1 MAEAIVTDV
10 AKEILSKLIP
20 LVTEQIGLAW
30 GFKEELTRL
39 RQSVEIIQDV
49 LADAERRQVTD
60 LSVRRWLQRLQDVAY
75 DADDVMDELAYEILR
90 RKVEIRNQMKRKV
103 CFFFSF
109 SNPIAFRIK
118 MANKVNT
125 IRESLKKIN
134 EEANGFGLTRAKLV
148 NANLEIISNRETDS
162 SVDHSEIVGREK
174 HVLEVVDLLLSA
186 TNQQLSVIP
195 IVGMAGLGKTTVAK
209 LVYNHELVK
218 RHFDKRI
225 WVCVSDDFNDKR
237 ILREALESL
246 TQKSSALENKNTILE
261 CLKKELQGKRYLL
274 ILDDVWNEEPM
285 KWNTLRNCLLG
296 INLNAGNSIILTTR
310 SDNVA
315 KITKTLPQHN
325 LKNLSKNECWSIIKK
340 KVFLNERVLLTPEL
354 EAIGRDIA
362 KKCGGVPLAAEVLG
376 GTMSRKKEK
385 SEWLAIQKNE
395 IWNSLN
401 GSNEMLPIL
410 KLSFDHLP
418 SPSLKQ
424 CFAYCSIF
432 PKDYRINKEE
442 LIQLWMAEG
451 FLQPSLG
458 SCLVMEDIGNM
469 CFDILLGNSL
479 FQGEEKDDYD
489 NIIICKMH
497 DLVHDLALLVSKSE
511 TLILNEDL
519 VDDISLVRRLVI
531 QSKGKS
537 KARIPSFK
545 DGVWKLRT
553 FISENAALG
562 NTIFNFECLRVLKLY
577 GKSIK
582 ELSSSIG
589 LLIHLRLLSIS
600 STSLKVLPKAITKLY
615 NLQTFRIED
624 CQNLKELPEDLKNL
638 INLRHIY
645 FDFDGYRSSQMPK
658 DLGQLTCLQTLQ
670 YFNVGQ
676 GTGFQIEELG
686 RLNQLKGK
694 LDIHSL
700 EHVKDKEASKNA
712 KLEEK
717 AKVYELG
724 FYWSW
729 NREGNHNNDEEVL
742 EGLQPHQYLKSLTI
756 ARFGGEKFPSWM
768 LTSHDARDGFLLYDN
783 LINIKLFGCKKCEVL
798 PTLGLLPCLRNL
810 YISGMDNVRSIG
822 TEFYGNYNDGGYH
835 KILFPSLESLQL
847 ESMPNLVEWT
857 DAMEPTTTGM
867 VFPCLK
873 NLTIRYCEQL
883 KSAPCHFP
891 SLEKLDISE
900 TNSTTFEKI
909 SSKLTTLTSLNIW
922 RISELASLPEQLLKN
937 NSSLMSLSIWYCDDL
952 VSLSPHGD
960 VWGFYTSLRSLYIS
974 NCKKLSYLP
983 DGLHTLR
990 SLENFEVRNCP
1001 NLRSFPSIK
1010 GVALLLRTLAISCSD
1025 EVLPIGLQSCISLSS
1040 LVINEC
1046 PNLISIPNLQ
1056 DLHSLSS
1063 LTITS
1068 CKRLMVLPDG
1078 LDYLTSLKDLSIG
1091 GFCEEL
1097 DAFPSL
1103 SSIQHASLER
1113 LTLYGWAKLN
1123 SLPED
1128 IQRFTALTELWILN
1142 FDQME
1147 ALPEWLGKISSLQY
1161 LYLWNCMNLMYLP
1174 TAGAIQHLTT
1184 LYISNCPELKE
1195 RCVKGSDQSGKK
1207 RRRRKVLFSLRAA
1220 NDQNSRAAHQIREVE
1235 DIFGQSNTKTMCLIE
1250 VRQSLG
1256 RFYCTKLMHVLPY
1269 NASPHYL
1276 HHQEEVYVLSGK
1288 ASGRCSTSIST

>member
-1 MAEAIVTDV
+1 MAEEIVSRVISFAT
-10 AKEILSKLIP
+10 ELIGNAWGCEEE
-20 LVTEQIGLAW
+20 LRGLA
-30 GFKEELTRL
+30 ESLTMIRA
-39 RQSVEIIQDV
+39 V
-49 LADAERRQVTD
+49 LTDAERRQVRD
-60 LSVRRWLQRLQDVAY
+60 ESVKLWLQKLEDVAY
-75 DADDVMDELAYEILR
+75 EADDVLDEFMYENLWLKIE
-90 RKVEIRNQMKRKV
+90 VENERKRKV
-103 CFFFSF
+103 NFLGPFIFYLSV
-109 SNPIAFRIK
+109 AKKIK
-118 MANKVNT
+118 AVQEKLAKVNG
-125 IRESLKKIN
+125 L
-134 EEANGFGLTRAKLV
+134 ANGFGLARILSV
-148 NANLEIISNRETDS
+148 DSNVEIVPTRETVS
-162 SVDHSEIVGREK
+162 FLDHSEVVGRRSQVSK
-174 HVLEVVDLLLSA
+174 
-186 TNQQLSVIP
+186 NI
-195 IVGMAGLGKTTVAK
+195 GMAGLGKTTFAK

-218 RHFDKRI
+218 NHFNKTI
-225 WVCVSDDFNDKR
+225 WVCVSDDFNDKN
-237 ILREALESL
+237 ILRGILESL
-246 TQKSSALENKNTILE
+246 TNNSSLSESKNTVLQN
-261 CLKKELQGKRYLL
+261 LQKELQGKKYLL
-274 ILDDVWNEEPM
+274 VLDDVWNEDLL
-285 KWNTLRNCLLG
+285 KWDSLRDCLLG
-296 INLNAGNSIILTTR
+296 IMSNTGNSIIVTTR
-310 SDNVA
+310 SDKVA
-315 KITKTLPQHN
+315 EIMETHPRHHLEKLP
-325 LKNLSKNECWSIIKK
+325 KVDCWSIIKK
-340 KVFLNERVLLTPEL
+340 KASSIPLTPDL

-385 SEWLAIQKNE
+385 SEWLAIQMNE

-451 FLQPSLG
+451 FLQPCLG

-479 FQGEEKDDYD
+479 FQDEEKDDYD

-537 KARIPSFK
+537 KPRIPSLK

-582 ELSSSIG
+582 ELPSSIG

-600 STSLKVLPKAITKLY
+600 STSIEVLPKAITKLY
-615 NLQTFRIED
+615 NLQTFRIKD
-624 CQNLKELPEDLKNL
+624 CDDLKELPEDLKNL

-645 FDFDGYRSSQMPK
+645 FDGYRFSQMPK

-670 YFNVGQ
+670 YFIVGQ
-676 GTGFQIEELG
+676 STGFQIEELG

-694 LDIHSL
+694 LDIRRL
-700 EHVKDKEASKNA
+700 ELVKDKEASRNA
-712 KLEEK
+712 KLVEK

-724 FYWSW
+724 FGWSR

-742 EGLQPHQYLKSLTI
+742 EGLQPHRYLKSLTI
-756 ARFGGEKFPSWM
+756 DGFGGEKFPSWM
-768 LTSHDARDGFLLYDN
+768 LTSHDARDGFLLYGN
-783 LINIKLFGCKKCEVL
+783 LINIKLINCKKCEVL
-798 PTLGLLPCLRNL
+798 PTLGLLPCLRDL

-822 TEFYGNYNDGGYH
+822 TKFYGNYNDGGYH
-835 KILFPSLESLQL
+835 KILFPCLKSLQL
-847 ESMPNLVEWT
+847 WRMRNLVEWT

-883 KSAPCHFP
+883 ESAPCHFP
-891 SLEKLDISE
+891 SLEKLDISQ

-909 SSKLTTLTSLNIW
+909 SSKLTTLTSLDISE
-922 RISELASLPEQLLKN
+922 ISELASLPEQLLKN
-937 NSSLMSLSIWYCDDL
+937 NLSLMSLSIWGCDDL

-1010 GVALLLRTLAISCSD
+1010 GVALLLRRLAISCSD

-1040 LVINEC
+1040 LEINGC

-1078 LDYLTSLKDLSIG
+1078 LDCLTRLKYLSIG

-1103 SSIQHASLER
+1103 SSIQHASLET
-1113 LTLYGWAKLN
+1113 LELYGWAKLN

-1128 IQRFTALTELWILN
+1128 IQRFTALTKLWIKN

-1147 ALPEWLGKISSLQY
+1147 ALPEWLGKLSSLRN
-1161 LYLWNCMNLMYLP
+1161 LDLLGCMNLMYLP

-1195 RCVKGSDQSGKK
+1195 RCVKGSGSEWLKITHIPK
-1207 RRRRKVLFSLRAA
+1207 ISL
-1220 NDQNSRAAHQIREVE
+1220 
-1235 DIFGQSNTKTMCLIE
+1235 
-1250 VRQSLG
+1250 
-1256 RFYCTKLMHVLPY
+1256 Y
-1269 NASPHYL
+1269 
-1276 HHQEEVYVLSGK
+1276 
-1288 ASGRCSTSIST
+1288 

>member
-20 LVTEQIGLAW
+20 LVTEQISLAW

-39 RQSVEIIQDV
+39 RQSVEMIQDV
-49 LADAERRQVTD
+49 LADAERKQVTD

-125 IRESLKKIN
+125 ISESLKKIN

-148 NANLEIISNRETDS
+148 SANPEIISNRETDS
-162 SVDHSEIVGREK
+162 FVDHSEIVGRGD
-174 HVLEVVDLLLSA
+174 HVLEIVDLLLSA
-186 TNQQLSVIP
+186 SNQQLSVIP
-195 IVGMAGLGKTTVAK
+195 IVGMAGLGKTTIAK

-218 RHFDKRI
+218 RHFDKTI

-261 CLKKELQGKRYLL
+261 CLKEKLQGKRYLL
-274 ILDDVWNEEPM
+274 VLDDVWNEESI
-285 KWNTLRNCLLG
+285 KWDNLRSCLLG
-296 INLNAGNSIILTTR
+296 INPNAGNSIILTTR
-310 SDNVA
+310 KEDVA
-315 KITKTLPQHN
+315 KITKTLPQVIN
-325 LKNLSKNECWSIIKK
+325 LKELSEDECWSIIKK
-340 KVFLNERVLLTPEL
+340 KVSFNEGVPLTPDL

-362 KKCGGVPLAAEVLG
+362 KKCRGVPLAAKVLG
-376 GTMSRKKEK
+376 GTMCRKKEK
-385 SEWLAIQKNE
+385 SEWLTLLDNE
-395 IWNSLN
+395 ILNSPH
-401 GSNEMLPIL
+401 GSNEILPIL

-418 SPSLKQ
+418 LPSLKQ

-432 PKDYRINKEE
+432 PKDYEINKEE

-451 FLQPSLG
+451 FLQPNQG
-458 SCLVMEDIGNM
+458 SCLVMEDVGNM
-469 CFDILLGNSL
+469 YFDILLANSL
-479 FQGEEKDDYD
+479 FQDEEKDDYD

-497 DLVHDLALLVSKSE
+497 DLVHDLALLVSKLE

-537 KARIPSFK
+537 KPRIPSLK

-582 ELSSSIG
+582 ELPSSIG

-600 STSLKVLPKAITKLY
+600 STSIEVLPKAITKLY
-615 NLQTFRIED
+615 NLQTFRIKD
-624 CQNLKELPEDLKNL
+624 CDDLKELPEDLKNL

-645 FDFDGYRSSQMPK
+645 FDGYRSSQMPK

-686 RLNQLKGK
+686 RLNQLKGE

-712 KLEEK
+712 KLVEK
-717 AKVYELG
+717 AKVYKLG
-724 FYWSW
+724 FYWSYY
-729 NREGNHNNDEEVL
+729 REGNHNNDEEVL
-742 EGLQPHQYLKSLTI
+742 EGLQPHRYLKSLTI
-756 ARFGGEKFPSWM
+756 GGFGGEKFPSWM
-768 LTSHDARDGFLLYDN
+768 LTSHDARDGFLLYGN
-783 LINIKLFGCKKCEVL
+783 LINIKLSDCKKCEVL
-798 PTLGLLPCLRNL
+798 PTLGLLPCLRDL
-810 YISGMDNVRSIG
+810 DISGMDNVRSIG

-873 NLTIRYCEQL
+873 NLTIQYCEQL

-891 SLEKLDISE
+891 SLEKLDIFK

-909 SSKLTTLTSLNIW
+909 SSKLTTLTSLNIVG
-922 RISELASLPEQLLKN
+922 ISELASLPEQLLKN
-937 NSSLMSLSIWYCDDL
+937 NLSLMSLSIWGCDDL

-960 VWGFYTSLRSLYIS
+960 VWGFYTSLRSLYTS

-1040 LVINEC
+1040 LKIDEC

-1056 DLHSLSS
+1056 DLHSLYS

-1068 CKRLMVLPDG
+1068 CKRLMGLPDG
-1078 LDYLTSLKDLSIG
+1078 LDYLTGLKDLSIG

-1147 ALPEWLGKISSLQY
+1147 ALPEWLGKLSSLQY
-1161 LYLWNCMNLMYLP
+1161 LYLWNCMNLMEAVQSGSKLP
-1174 TAGAIQHLTT
+1174 IFQ
-1184 LYISNCPELKE
+1184 ISLSGENGL
-1195 RCVKGSDQSGKK
+1195 KGSCAYWSKTDQSGKK
-1207 RRRRKVLFSLRAA
+1207 EEGKFS
-1220 NDQNSRAAHQIREVE
+1220 
-1235 DIFGQSNTKTMCLIE
+1235 
-1250 VRQSLG
+1250 SLQELQTIKIQG
-1256 RFYCTKLMHVLPY
+1256 PLTKLEKLKIFLVKVIQKQCEY
-1269 NASPHYL
+1269 SSPF
-1276 HHQEEVYVLSGK
+1276 
-1288 ASGRCSTSIST
+1288 

>member
-10 AKEILSKLIP
+10 AKEILSKLYP

-39 RQSVEIIQDV
+39 RQSVEMIQDV
-49 LADAERRQVTD
+49 LADAERKQVTD
-60 LSVRRWLQRLQDVAY
+60 LSVKNWLQRLKDLAY
-75 DADDVMDELAYEILR
+75 DADDVLGELAYENLR

-118 MANKVNT
+118 MANKVKT
-125 IRESLKKIN
+125 ISESLKNIN
-134 EEANGFGLTRAKLV
+134 EEADGFGLTRAKLV
-148 NANLEIISNRETDS
+148 NANPEIIPYRETDS
-162 SVDHSEIVGREK
+162 SVDLSEIVGRGDQ
-174 HVLEVVDLLLSA
+174 VSNLVNMLLSA
-186 TNQQLSVIP
+186 TNEQLSVIP

-218 RHFDKRI
+218 IHFDKTI

-285 KWNTLRNCLLG
+285 KWDNLRNCLLG

-325 LKNLSKNECWSIIKK
+325 LKKLSKNECWSIIKK
-340 KVFLNERVLLTPEL
+340 KVSLNERVLLTPEL

-385 SEWLAIQKNE
+385 SEWLTLLDNE
-395 IWNSLN
+395 ILNSPH
-401 GSNEMLPIL
+401 GSNELLPIL

-418 SPSLKQ
+418 LPSLKQ

-451 FLQPSLG
+451 FLQPCLG

-469 CFDILLGNSL
+469 YFDILLANSL
-479 FQGEEKDDYD
+479 FQDEQKDDYD
-489 NIIICKMH
+489 NIIICKIH

-511 TLILNEDL
+511 TLILNDDL
-519 VDDISLVRRLVI
+519 VDGISLVRRLVI
-531 QSKGKS
+531 QFEGESIP
-537 KARIPSFK
+537 RIPYLK

-553 FISENAALG
+553 FISEYAALG

-582 ELSSSIG
+582 ELPSSIG
-589 LLIHLRLLSIS
+589 FLIHLRLLSIS
-600 STSLKVLPKAITKLY
+600 RTSIKALPKAITKLY
-615 NLQTFRIED
+615 NLQTLRIED
-624 CQNLKELPEDLKNL
+624 CDNLKELPKDLKNL

-645 FDFDGYRSSQMPK
+645 FDGYRFSQMPK
-658 DLGQLTCLQTLQ
+658 DLGQLSCLQTLQ
-670 YFNVGQ
+670 CFVVGQ
-676 GTGFQIEELG
+676 GIGFQIEELG

-694 LDIHSL
+694 LDIQWL
-700 EHVKDKEASKNA
+700 ELVKDKEASRNA
-712 KLEEK
+712 KLVEK
-717 AKVYELG
+717 AKVYELR
-724 FYWSW
+724 FNWSGI
-729 NREGNHNNDEEVL
+729 REGTHNNDEEVL
-742 EGLQPHQYLKSLTI
+742 EGLQPHRYLKSLTI
-756 ARFGGEKFPSWM
+756 MGFGGEKFPSWM
-768 LTSHDARDGFLLYDN
+768 LTSHEARDGFLLYGN
-783 LINIKLFGCKKCEVL
+783 LINIKLIDCKKCEVL
-798 PTLGLLPCLRNL
+798 PTLGLLSCLRDL

-835 KILFPSLESLQL
+835 KILFPCLESLQL
-847 ESMPNLVEWT
+847 ELMPNLVEWT

-873 NLTIRYCEQL
+873 NLTIDYCEQL

-891 SLEKLDISE
+891 SLEVLHISQ

-909 SSKLTTLTSLNIW
+909 SSKLTTLTFLNIW
-922 RISELASLPEQLLKN
+922 GISELASLPEQLLKN
-937 NSSLMSLSIWYCDDL
+937 NSSLMFLSISRCDDL

-974 NCKKLSYLP
+974 DCKKLSYLP
-983 DGLHTLR
+983 DGLHTLC

-1040 LVINEC
+1040 LVTNEC

-1068 CKRLMVLPDG
+1068 CKRLMGLPDG
-1078 LDYLTSLKDLSIG
+1078 LDYLTRLKYLSIG

-1103 SSIQHASLER
+1103 SSIQHASLET
-1113 LTLYGWAKLN
+1113 LSLYGWAKLN

-1128 IQRFTALTELWILN
+1128 IQRFTALTELLIKN

-1147 ALPEWLGKISSLQY
+1147 ALPEWLGKLSSLQN
-1161 LYLWNCMNLMYLP
+1161 LYLRNCMNLMYLP
-1174 TAGAIQHLTT
+1174 KAGAIQHLTN
-1184 LYISNCPELKE
+1184 LDIRNCPKLKE
-1195 RCVKGSDQSGKK
+1195 RCVKGSGAEWLKIAHIPNI
-1207 RRRRKVLFSLRAA
+1207 SL
-1220 NDQNSRAAHQIREVE
+1220 
-1235 DIFGQSNTKTMCLIE
+1235 C
-1250 VRQSLG
+1250 
-1256 RFYCTKLMHVLPY
+1256 
-1269 NASPHYL
+1269 
-1276 HHQEEVYVLSGK
+1276 
-1288 ASGRCSTSIST
+1288 

>member
-10 AKEILSKLIP
+10 AKEILSKVIP
-20 LVTEQIGLAW
+20 LITEQISLAW

-49 LADAERRQVTD
+49 LTDAERKQVTD

-109 SNPIAFRIK
+109 SNPVTFRIK
-118 MANKVNT
+118 MANKVKN
-125 IRESLKKIN
+125 ISESLKKIN
-134 EEANGFGLTRAKLV
+134 EDANGFGLTRAKLV
-148 NANLEIISNRETDS
+148 NANPEIIPNRETDS
-162 SVDHSEIVGREK
+162 SVDHSEIVGRED
-174 HVLEVVDLLLSA
+174 HVLEIVDLLLSA

-195 IVGMAGLGKTTVAK
+195 IVGMAGLGKTTLAK

-218 RHFDKRI
+218 RHFDKTI
-225 WVCVSDDFNDKR
+225 WVCISDDFNDKR

-246 TQKSSALENKNTILE
+246 THNSSTLENKNTILE
-261 CLKKELQGKRYLL
+261 CLQKELQGKRYLL
-274 ILDDVWNEEPM
+274 ILDDVWNEEPV
-285 KWNTLRNCLLG
+285 KWDSLRSCLLG
-296 INLNAGNSIILTTR
+296 INPNAGNSIILTTR
-310 SDNVA
+310 SDKVA
-315 KITKTLPQHN
+315 KITMTLPQNN
-325 LKNLSKNECWSIIKK
+325 LKKLSEDECWSIIKK
-340 KVFLNERVLLTPEL
+340 KVALNEIVPLTRDL

-362 KKCGGVPLAAEVLG
+362 KKCGGVPLAAKVLG
-376 GTMSRKKEK
+376 GTMSLKKEK
-385 SEWLAIQKNE
+385 SEWLAIQNNE

-410 KLSFDHLP
+410 KLSFDHLSP
-418 SPSLKQ
+418 PSLKQ

-432 PKDYRINKEE
+432 PKDDRINKEE

-458 SCLVMEDIGNM
+458 GCQVMEDIGNR
-469 CFDILLGNSL
+469 CFDILLANSL
-479 FQGEEKDDYD
+479 FQDEEKDEYD
-489 NIIICKMH
+489 NIFICKMH
-497 DLVHDLALLVSKSE
+497 DLVHDLALSVSKSE

-519 VDDISLVRRLVI
+519 RDDISLIRRLVI
-531 QSKGKS
+531 QPKGKTIP
-537 KARIPSFK
+537 RIPILK

-553 FISENAALG
+553 FISENAALD

-577 GKSIK
+577 GDSIK
-582 ELSSSIG
+582 QLPSSVG

-600 STSLKVLPKAITKLY
+600 STSIEALPKAITKLY
-615 NLQTFRIED
+615 NLQTLRVEG
-624 CQNLKELPEDLKNL
+624 CYNLKELPENLKNL

-645 FDFDGYRSSQMPK
+645 FYGQTLK
-658 DLGQLTCLQTLQ
+658 GLGQLTCLQTLQ
-670 YFNVGQ
+670 CFVVGQ

-686 RLNQLKGK
+686 CLNQLKGK
-694 LDIHSL
+694 LDIRRL

-712 KLEEK
+712 KLVEK

-724 FYWSW
+724 FYWSE
-729 NREGNHNNDEEVL
+729 NREGNRNNDEEVL
-742 EGLQPHQYLKSLTI
+742 EGLQPHRYLKSLTI
-756 ARFGGEKFPSWM
+756 DGFGGEKFPSWM

-783 LINIKLFGCKKCEVL
+783 LINITLIDCKKCEVL
-798 PTLGLLPCLRNL
+798 PTLGLLPCLRDL

-822 TEFYGNYNDGGYH
+822 TEFYGNYNDGGYD
-835 KILFPSLESLQL
+835 KILFPCLKSLQL
-847 ESMPNLVEWT
+847 WCMPNLVEWT
-857 DAMEPTTTGM
+857 DAMEPTTTGT

-873 NLTIRYCEQL
+873 NLTIRFCEQL

-891 SLEKLDISE
+891 SLEKLSISE

-909 SSKLTTLTSLNIW
+909 SSKLTTLTSLHIEG
-922 RISELASLPEQLLKN
+922 ISELASLPEQLLKN
-937 NSSLMSLSIWYCDDL
+937 NSSLMSLSILRCDDL

-960 VWGFYTSLRSLYIS
+960 VWGFYTSLRSLQIS

-1040 LVINEC
+1040 LEIDEC

-1063 LTITS
+1063 LTIRS
-1068 CKRLMVLPDG
+1068 CKRLMGLPDG
-1078 LDYLTSLKDLSIG
+1078 LDYLTRLKYLSIG
-1091 GFCEEL
+1091 GFCEES

-1103 SSIQHASLER
+1103 SSIQHASLET
-1113 LTLYGWAKLN
+1113 LTLFGWAKLN

-1128 IQRFTALTELWILN
+1128 IQRFTALTQLWIVT

-1147 ALPEWLGKISSLQY
+1147 ALPEWLGNLSSVRE
-1161 LYLWNCMNLMYLP
+1161 LYLLNCMNLMYLP
-1174 TAGAIQHLTT
+1174 TAEAMQHLTE
-1184 LYISNCPELKE
+1184 LNIYDCLKLKE
-1195 RCVKGSDQSGKK
+1195 RCVKGSGAEWLKI
-1207 RRRRKVLFSLRAA
+1207 
-1220 NDQNSRAAHQIREVE
+1220 AHIPN
-1235 DIFGQSNTKTMCLIE
+1235 I
-1250 VRQSLG
+1250 
-1256 RFYCTKLMHVLPY
+1256 
-1269 NASPHYL
+1269 YL
-1276 HHQEEVYVLSGK
+1276 QGERIKG
-1288 ASGRCSTSIST
+1288 

>member
-1 MAEAIVTDV
+1 MAEAIVT
-10 AKEILSKLIP
+10 KEILSKVIP
-20 LVTEQIGLAW
+20 LVTEQISLAW
-30 GFKEELTRL
+30 GFKEDLTRL
-39 RQSVEIIQDV
+39 RRSVEMIQGV
-49 LADAERRQVTD
+49 LADAERKQVTD
-60 LSVRRWLQRLQDVAY
+60 QSVRSWLQRLQDVAY

-103 CFFFSF
+103 WFFFSF

-118 MANKVNT
+118 MANKVKT
-125 IRESLKKIN
+125 ISESLKMIN
-134 EEANGFGLTRAKLV
+134 EEADGLGLNRATLV
-148 NANLEIISNRETDS
+148 NANPEIISNRETDS
-162 SVDHSEIVGREK
+162 SVDRSEIVGREN
-174 HVLEVVDLLLSA
+174 HVLEIVDLLLSA
-186 TNQQLSVIP
+186 TNQPLSVIP

-218 RHFDKRI
+218 RHFDETI
-225 WVCVSDDFNDKR
+225 WICVSDDFNDKR

-246 TQKSSALENKNTILE
+246 TQKPRAFENKNTILE

-296 INLNAGNSIILTTR
+296 IKSSAGNSIILTTR

-315 KITKTLPQHN
+315 KITETLPQYN
-325 LKNLSKNECWSIIKK
+325 LKKLSKDECWSIIKK
-340 KVFLNERVLLTPEL
+340 KVSLNERVLLTLEL

-385 SEWLAIQKNE
+385 SKWLAIQNNE

-401 GSNEMLPIL
+401 GSNEILPIL

-458 SCLVMEDIGNM
+458 SCLVMEDIGNI

-479 FQGEEKDDYD
+479 FQDEEKDDYD

-519 VDDISLVRRLVI
+519 VDGISLVRRLVI
-531 QSKGKS
+531 QSEGKS
-537 KARIPSFK
+537 IPRIPSLK

-562 NTIFNFECLRVLKLY
+562 NTIINFECLRVLKLY
-577 GKSIK
+577 GKSIE
-582 ELSSSIG
+582 ELPSSIG

-600 STSLKVLPKAITKLY
+600 SPSIEALPKAITKLY
-615 NLQTFRIED
+615 NLQTLRIEG
-624 CQNLKELPEDLKNL
+624 CYRLKELPKDLKNL

-645 FDFDGYRSSQMPK
+645 FDEHRFSQIPK

-670 YFNVGQ
+670 YFIVGQ

-694 LDIHSL
+694 LDIRRL
-700 EHVKDKEASKNA
+700 EHVKDKEASRSA
-712 KLEEK
+712 KLAEK
-717 AKVYELG
+717 TKVYELG
-724 FYWSW
+724 FYWCMK
-729 NREGNHNNDEEVL
+729 REGNHNNDEEVL
-742 EGLQPHQYLKSLTI
+742 EGLQPHRYLKSLTI
-756 ARFGGEKFPSWM
+756 KGFGGEKFPSWM
-768 LTSHDARDGFLLYDN
+768 LTSHEARDGILLYDN
-783 LINIKLFGCKKCEVL
+783 LIRIKLEDCKKCEFL
-798 PTLGLLPCLRNL
+798 PTLGLLPCLRDL
-810 YISGMDNVRSIG
+810 YIDGMDNVRSIG
-822 TEFYGNYNDGGYH
+822 TEFYGNYNDGGYD
-835 KILFPSLESLQL
+835 KILFPCLKSLQL
-847 ESMPNLVEWT
+847 WSMRNLVEWT
-857 DAMEPTTTGM
+857 DVMEPTTTGM
-867 VFPCLK
+867 VFPCLR
-873 NLTIRYCEQL
+873 NLTIKYCEQL

-891 SLEKLDISE
+891 SLEKLEISQ
-900 TNSTTFEKI
+900 TNSMTFEKI
-909 SSKLTTLTSLNIW
+909 SSKLTTLTSLDILG
-922 RISELASLPEQLLKN
+922 ISELASLPEQLLKN
-937 NSSLMSLSIWYCDDL
+937 NSSLMSLKIWHCKDL

-960 VWGFYTSLRSLYIS
+960 VWGFCTSLRSLLIS
-974 NCKKLSYLP
+974 DCKKLSYLP
-983 DGLHTLR
+983 DGMHTLR
-990 SLENFEVRNCP
+990 SLEGFEVWDCP

-1010 GVALLLRTLAISCSD
+1010 GVAILLRTLAISCSD
-1025 EVLPIGLQSCISLSS
+1025 EVLPTGLQSCISLSS
-1040 LVINEC
+1040 LKIKEC

-1056 DLHSLSS
+1056 DLHSLYS

-1068 CKRLMVLPDG
+1068 CKRLMGLPDG
-1078 LDYLTSLKDLSIG
+1078 LDYLTRLKHLGIG

-1103 SSIQHASLER
+1103 SSIQHASLET
-1113 LTLYGWAKLN
+1113 LELYGWAKLN
-1123 SLPED
+1123 SLPDD
-1128 IQRFTALTELWILN
+1128 IQRFTALTELRIDN

-1147 ALPEWLGKISSLQY
+1147 ALPEWLGKLSSVRN
-1161 LYLWNCMNLMYLP
+1161 LYLWDCMNLMYLP
-1174 TAGAIQHLTT
+1174 TAGAMQHLTE
-1184 LYISNCPELKE
+1184 LHISQCPKLKE
-1195 RCVKGSDQSGKK
+1195 RCVKGSGAEWLKIAHIPRIIIDGWIK
-1207 RRRRKVLFSLRAA
+1207 R
-1220 NDQNSRAAHQIREVE
+1220 
-1235 DIFGQSNTKTMCLIE
+1235 
-1250 VRQSLG
+1250 
-1256 RFYCTKLMHVLPY
+1256 
-1269 NASPHYL
+1269 
-1276 HHQEEVYVLSGK
+1276 
-1288 ASGRCSTSIST
+1288 

>member
-20 LVTEQIGLAW
+20 LVTEQISLAW

-125 IRESLKKIN
+125 ISESLKKIN

-162 SVDHSEIVGREK
+162 SVDHSEIVGREN
-174 HVLEVVDLLLSA
+174 HVLEVVDLLLST

-218 RHFDKRI
+218 RHFDKTI

-325 LKNLSKNECWSIIKK
+325 LKKLSKNECWSIIKK
-340 KVFLNERVLLTPEL
+340 KVSLNERVLLTPEL

-385 SEWLAIQKNE
+385 SEWLAIQMNE

-451 FLQPSLG
+451 FLQPCLG

-479 FQGEEKDDYD
+479 FQDEEKDDYD

-537 KARIPSFK
+537 KPRIPSLK

-582 ELSSSIG
+582 ELPSSIG

-600 STSLKVLPKAITKLY
+600 STSIEVLPKAITKLY
-615 NLQTFRIED
+615 NLQTFRIKD
-624 CQNLKELPEDLKNL
+624 CDDLKELPEDLKNL

-645 FDFDGYRSSQMPK
+645 FDGYRFSQMPK

-670 YFNVGQ
+670 YFIVGQ
-676 GTGFQIEELG
+676 STGFQIEELG

-694 LDIHSL
+694 LDIRRL
-700 EHVKDKEASKNA
+700 ELVKDKEASRNA
-712 KLEEK
+712 KLVEK

-724 FYWSW
+724 FGWSW

-742 EGLQPHQYLKSLTI
+742 EGLQPHRYLKSLTI
-756 ARFGGEKFPSWM
+756 DGFGGEKFPSWM
-768 LTSHDARDGFLLYDN
+768 LTSHDARDGFLLYGN
-783 LINIKLFGCKKCEVL
+783 LINIKLINCKKCEVL
-798 PTLGLLPCLRNL
+798 PTLGLLPCLRDL

-822 TEFYGNYNDGGYH
+822 TKFYGNYNDGGYH
-835 KILFPSLESLQL
+835 KILFPCLKSLQL
-847 ESMPNLVEWT
+847 WRMRNLVEWT

-883 KSAPCHFP
+883 ESAPCHFP
-891 SLEKLDISE
+891 SLEKLDISQ

-909 SSKLTTLTSLNIW
+909 SSKLTTLTSLDISK
-922 RISELASLPEQLLKN
+922 ISELASLPEQLLKN
-937 NSSLMSLSIWYCDDL
+937 NSSLMSLSIWGCDDL

-1001 NLRSFPSIK
+1001 NLRSFP
-1010 GVALLLRTLAISCSD
+1010 TISCSD

-1040 LVINEC
+1040 LAINGC

-1078 LDYLTSLKDLSIG
+1078 LDCLTRLKYLSI
-1091 GFCEEL
+1091 
-1097 DAFPSL
+1097 
-1103 SSIQHASLER
+1103 
-1113 LTLYGWAKLN
+1113 
-1123 SLPED
+1123 D
-1128 IQRFTALTELWILN
+1128 IQRFTALTKLWIKN

-1147 ALPEWLGKISSLQY
+1147 ALPEWLGKLSSLRN
-1161 LYLWNCMNLMYLP
+1161 LDLLGCMNLMYLP

-1195 RCVKGSDQSGKK
+1195 RCVKGSVDAMYWLTNLQH
-1207 RRRRKVLFSLRAA
+1207 LFI
-1220 NDQNSRAAHQIREVE
+1220 QY
-1235 DIFGQSNTKTMCLIE
+1235 CL
-1250 VRQSLG
+1250 
-1256 RFYCTKLMHVLPY
+1256 KLSY
-1269 NASPHYL
+1269 RSA
-1276 HHQEEVYVLSGK
+1276 E
-1288 ASGRCSTSIST
+1288 SISQFWSNDKEWIKEEAV

>member
-1 MAEAIVTDV
+1 
-10 AKEILSKLIP
+10 
-20 LVTEQIGLAW
+20 
-30 GFKEELTRL
+30 
-39 RQSVEIIQDV
+39 
-49 LADAERRQVTD
+49 
-60 LSVRRWLQRLQDVAY
+60 
-75 DADDVMDELAYEILR
+75 
-90 RKVEIRNQMKRKV
+90 
-103 CFFFSF
+103 
-109 SNPIAFRIK
+109 
-118 MANKVNT
+118 MANKVKT
-125 IRESLKKIN
+125 ISESLKKIN
-134 EEANGFGLTRAKLV
+134 EEANGFGLTRAKIV
-148 NANLEIISNRETDS
+148 NANPEIIPNRETDS
-162 SVDHSEIVGREK
+162 SVDHSEIVGRGN
-174 HVLEVVDLLLSA
+174 HVLEIVDLLLSA

-218 RHFDKRI
+218 RHFDKI
-225 WVCVSDDFNDKR
+225 MWVCVSDDFNNKR
-237 ILREALESL
+237 IFREALESL
-246 TQKSSALENKNTILE
+246 THHSSALENKNTILE

-285 KWNTLRNCLLG
+285 KWNTLWNCLLG
-296 INLNAGNSIILTTR
+296 INSNVGNNIILTTR

-325 LKNLSKNECWSIIKK
+325 LKKLSEDECWSIIKK
-340 KVFLNERVLLTPEL
+340 KVSLNVRILLTPDL

-385 SEWLAIQKNE
+385 SEWLAIQNNE

-432 PKDYRINKEE
+432 TKDYKIYKEE

-479 FQGEEKDDYD
+479 FQDEENDDYD

-497 DLVHDLALLVSKSE
+497 DLVHDLTLLVSKSK

-519 VDDISLVRRLVI
+519 VDGINLVQHLVF

-537 KARIPSFK
+537 IPRIPSLK

-553 FISENAALG
+553 FILGNATLG

-577 GKSIK
+577 GGSIK
-582 ELSSSIG
+582 ELPSSIG

-600 STSLKVLPKAITKLY
+600 STSIEALPKAITKLY
-615 NLQTFRIED
+615 NLQTLRINFCD
-624 CQNLKELPEDLKNL
+624 NLKELPKDLKIL

-645 FDFDGYRSSQMPK
+645 FDGYRFSQIPK

-670 YFNVGQ
+670 YFVVGQ

-686 RLNQLKGK
+686 CLNQLKGK
-694 LDIHSL
+694 LDILRL
-700 EHVKDKEASKNA
+700 EHVKDKEASKNT
-712 KLEEK
+712 KLVEK

-724 FYWSW
+724 FYWSA

-742 EGLQPHQYLKSLTI
+742 EGLQPHQYLKSLKI
-756 ARFGGEKFPSWM
+756 VGFGGEKFPSWM
-768 LTSHDARDGFLLYDN
+768 LTNDN
-783 LINIKLFGCKKCEVL
+783 LISIKLIGCKKCEVL
-798 PTLGLLPCLRNL
+798 PTLGLLPCLGDL
-810 YISGMDNVRSIG
+810 EISDMDNVRSIG
-822 TEFYGNYNDGGYH
+822 TKFYGNYNDGGYD
-835 KILFPSLESLQL
+835 KILFPCLKSLQL
-847 ESMPNLVEWT
+847 WLMRNLVEWT
-857 DAMEPTTTGM
+857 DVMEPTTMGM

-873 NLTIRYCEQL
+873 NLTIKYCEQL

-891 SLEKLDISE
+891 SLEKLEIWQ

-909 SSKLTTLTSLNIW
+909 SSKFTTLTSLEIGG
-922 RISELASLPEQLLKN
+922 ISELASLPEQLLKN
-937 NSSLMSLSIWYCDDL
+937 NSSLMSLKIWRCEDL

-960 VWGFYTSLRSLYIS
+960 VWGFYTSLRSLEIYH
-974 NCKKLSYLP
+974 CKKLSCLP

-990 SLENFEVRNCP
+990 SLEIFVVRNCP
-1001 NLRSFPSIK
+1001 NLRSFPS
-1010 GVALLLRTLAISCSD
+1010 
-1025 EVLPIGLQSCISLSS
+1025 LQSCISLSS
-1040 LVINEC
+1040 LAINGC
-1046 PNLISIPNLQ
+1046 PNLISTPNLQ

-1063 LTITS
+1063 LTIRS
-1068 CKRLMVLPDG
+1068 CKRLMGLPDG
-1078 LDYLTSLKDLSIG
+1078 LDYLTRLKYLSIG

-1103 SSIQHASLER
+1103 SSIQHASLETLR
-1113 LTLYGWAKLN
+1113 LFGWAKLN
-1123 SLPED
+1123 SLPND
-1128 IQRFTALTELWILN
+1128 IQRFTTLTELLIQN
-1142 FDQME
+1142 FD
-1147 ALPEWLGKISSLQY
+1147 
-1161 LYLWNCMNLMYLP
+1161 
-1174 TAGAIQHLTT
+1174 
-1184 LYISNCPELKE
+1184 
-1195 RCVKGSDQSGKK
+1195 
-1207 RRRRKVLFSLRAA
+1207 
-1220 NDQNSRAAHQIREVE
+1220 
-1235 DIFGQSNTKTMCLIE
+1235 
-1250 VRQSLG
+1250 
-1256 RFYCTKLMHVLPY
+1256 
-1269 NASPHYL
+1269 
-1276 HHQEEVYVLSGK
+1276 
-1288 ASGRCSTSIST
+1288 

>member
-39 RQSVEIIQDV
+39 RQSVEMIQDV
-49 LADAERRQVTD
+49 LADAERKQATD
-60 LSVRRWLQRLQDVAY
+60 LSVKRWLQRLKDLAY
-75 DADDVMDELAYEILR
+75 DADDVLGELAYEILR

-118 MANKVNT
+118 MANKVKT
-125 IRESLKKIN
+125 ISVSLKNIN

-148 NANLEIISNRETDS
+148 NANPEIIPYRETDS
-162 SVDHSEIVGREK
+162 SVDLSEIVGRGDQ
-174 HVLEVVDLLLSA
+174 VSTIVNMLLSA
-186 TNQQLSVIP
+186 TNEQLSVIP

-218 RHFDKRI
+218 RHFDKTI

-237 ILREALESL
+237 ILKEALESL

-274 ILDDVWNEEPM
+274 ILDDVWNEDYV
-285 KWNTLRNCLLG
+285 KWDNLRSCLLG
-296 INLNAGNSIILTTR
+296 INPNAGNNIILTTR
-310 SDNVA
+310 QEDVA
-315 KITKTLPQHN
+315 NITKTLSQVIN
-325 LKNLSKNECWSIIKK
+325 LKQLSEDECWSIIKK
-340 KVFLNERVLLTPEL
+340 KVSLNEGVPLTPDL
-354 EAIGRDIA
+354 EVIGRDIA
-362 KKCGGVPLAAEVLG
+362 KKCRGIPLAAKVLG
-376 GTMSRKKEK
+376 GMMCRKKEK
-385 SEWLAIQKNE
+385 SEWLTLLDNE
-395 IWNSLN
+395 ILNSPH

-418 SPSLKQ
+418 LPSLKQ

-432 PKDYRINKEE
+432 PKDYEINKEE

-451 FLQPSLG
+451 FLQPNQG
-458 SCLVMEDIGNM
+458 SCLVMEDVGNM
-469 CFDILLGNSL
+469 YFDILLANSL
-479 FQGEEKDDYD
+479 FQDEQKDDYD

-519 VDDISLVRRLVI
+519 VEGISLVRRLVI
-531 QSKGKS
+531 QFEGKS
-537 KARIPSFK
+537 IPRIPSLK

-553 FISENAALG
+553 FISKNDALG
-562 NTIFNFECLRVLKLY
+562 NTIFNFECLRVLKLD

-582 ELSSSIG
+582 ELPSSIG
-589 LLIHLRLLSIS
+589 FLIHLRLLNISRTSI
-600 STSLKVLPKAITKLY
+600 KALPKAITKLY
-615 NLQTFRIED
+615 NLQTLRIED
-624 CQNLKELPEDLKNL
+624 CDNLKELPKDLKNL

-645 FDFDGYRSSQMPK
+645 FDVYRSSQMPK

-694 LDIHSL
+694 LDIDSL
-700 EHVKDKEASKNA
+700 EHVKDKEASNNA
-712 KLEEK
+712 KLVEK
-717 AKVYELG
+717 VKVYELG
-724 FYWSW
+724 FYWYE

-742 EGLQPHQYLKSLTI
+742 EGLQPHRYLKSLTI
-756 ARFGGEKFPSWM
+756 YGFGGEKFPSWM
-768 LTSHDARDGFLLYDN
+768 LTSHDARDGFLLYGN
-783 LINIKLFGCKKCEVL
+783 LINIQLIGCKKCEVL
-798 PTLGLLPCLRNL
+798 PTLGLLSCLRDL

-835 KILFPSLESLQL
+835 KILFPCLKSLQL
-847 ESMPNLVEWT
+847 WFMRNLVEWT

-873 NLTIRYCEQL
+873 NLTIRYCVQL

-891 SLEKLDISE
+891 SLEKLDISQ

-909 SSKLTTLTSLNIW
+909 SSKLTTLTSLNIGG
-922 RISELASLPEQLLKN
+922 ISELASLPEQLLKN
-937 NSSLMSLSIWYCDDL
+937 NSSLMSLSIWGCDDL

-974 NCKKLSYLP
+974 DCKKLSYLP

-990 SLENFEVRNCP
+990 SLENFEVRYCP

-1040 LVINEC
+1040 LVIDEC

-1068 CKRLMVLPDG
+1068 CKRLMGLPDG
-1078 LDYLTSLKDLSIG
+1078 LDYLTRLRHLSIG
-1091 GFCEEL
+1091 EFCEEW

-1103 SSIQHASLER
+1103 SSIQHASLETLR
-1113 LTLYGWAKLN
+1113 LYGWAKLN

-1128 IQRFTALTELWILN
+1128 IQRFTALTELRIHN

-1147 ALPEWLGKISSLQY
+1147 ALPERLGKLSSLQN
-1161 LYLWNCMNLMYLP
+1161 LYLWDCKNLISEWEKKKKESSPLQELQ
-1174 TAGAIQHLTT
+1174 TIKIQGPL
-1184 LYISNCPELKE
+1184 
-1195 RCVKGSDQSGKK
+1195 
-1207 RRRRKVLFSLRAA
+1207 
-1220 NDQNSRAAHQIREVE
+1220 
-1235 DIFGQSNTKTMCLIE
+1235 
-1250 VRQSLG
+1250 
-1256 RFYCTKLMHVLPY
+1256 TKLEKLKIFLVKVIQKQCEY
-1269 NASPHYL
+1269 SSPF
-1276 HHQEEVYVLSGK
+1276 
-1288 ASGRCSTSIST
+1288 